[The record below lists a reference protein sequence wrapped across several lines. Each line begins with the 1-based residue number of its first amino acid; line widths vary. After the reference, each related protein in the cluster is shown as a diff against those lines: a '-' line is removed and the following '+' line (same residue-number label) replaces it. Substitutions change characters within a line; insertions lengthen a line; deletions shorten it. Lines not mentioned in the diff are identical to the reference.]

1 MPGVQTSEDL
11 QTSGSVGQRLGILP
25 LGALIRSKSRPRA
38 AKAPLSRS
46 RQPFDPCQ
54 RETLARRAARGLDL
68 FHSRA
73 ARTPPP
79 TRPGTMRRWPV
90 TLLAAGAARATPGA
104 RSSSPP
110 RELLVADAVEA
121 LYELPPLPVQTD
133 ARELTTYEEAWTRRL
148 PYLENIPTRYFAGLA
163 SILER
168 EHAPGEEPRRDAA
181 AAERRRR
188 LQGEKM
194 TGDLEAPGIILLIV
208 FVPMLFIILW
218 YAQGCCRP
226 KQVVPT

>member
-1 MPGVQTSEDL
+1 
-11 QTSGSVGQRLGILP
+11 
-25 LGALIRSKSRPRA
+25 
-38 AKAPLSRS
+38 
-46 RQPFDPCQ
+46 
-54 RETLARRAARGLDL
+54 
-68 FHSRA
+68 
-73 ARTPPP
+73 
-79 TRPGTMRRWPV
+79 MRRWPV
-90 TLLAAGAARATPGA
+90 ALLAAGAARATPGA
-104 RSSSPP
+104 KSSLASSP

-121 LYELPPLPVQTD
+121 LYELPPLPAQTD

-148 PYLENIPTRYFAGLA
+148 PRLEDIPARYFAGLA
-163 SILER
+163 SALAR

-181 AAERRRR
+181 AAVNERRRR

-194 TGDLEAPGIILLIV
+194 TDGLDAPGIILLIV

>member
-1 MPGVQTSEDL
+1 M
-11 QTSGSVGQRLGILP
+11 
-25 LGALIRSKSRPRA
+25 RA
-38 AKAPLSRS
+38 
-46 RQPFDPCQ
+46 
-54 RETLARRAARGLDL
+54 
-68 FHSRA
+68 
-73 ARTPPP
+73 
-79 TRPGTMRRWPV
+79 MRRWPV
-90 TLLAAGAARATPGA
+90 TLLAAGAAATPGA
-104 RSSSPP
+104 TRP

-121 LYELPPLPVQTD
+121 LYELPPLPAQTD

-148 PYLENIPTRYFAGLA
+148 PRLEDIPARYFAGLA
-163 SILER
+163 SALAR

-181 AAERRRR
+181 AAVNERRRR

-194 TGDLEAPGIILLIV
+194 TDGLDAPGIILLIV

>member
-1 MPGVQTSEDL
+1 
-11 QTSGSVGQRLGILP
+11 
-25 LGALIRSKSRPRA
+25 
-38 AKAPLSRS
+38 
-46 RQPFDPCQ
+46 
-54 RETLARRAARGLDL
+54 
-68 FHSRA
+68 
-73 ARTPPP
+73 
-79 TRPGTMRRWPV
+79 MRRWPV

-104 RSSSPP
+104 RSSLASSP

>member
-1 MPGVQTSEDL
+1 
-11 QTSGSVGQRLGILP
+11 
-25 LGALIRSKSRPRA
+25 
-38 AKAPLSRS
+38 
-46 RQPFDPCQ
+46 
-54 RETLARRAARGLDL
+54 
-68 FHSRA
+68 
-73 ARTPPP
+73 
-79 TRPGTMRRWPV
+79 MRRWPV
-90 TLLAAGAARATPGA
+90 ALLAAGAAQATPGA
-104 RSSSPP
+104 RSSLASSPRELLVADAVETP
-110 RELLVADAVEA
+110 HDLPPLPADARELLVADAVEA

-148 PYLENIPTRYFAGLA
+148 PRLEDIPTRYFAGLA

>member
-1 MPGVQTSEDL
+1 MVASPDRTAPGMMT
-11 QTSGSVGQRLGILP
+11 T
-25 LGALIRSKSRPRA
+25 
-38 AKAPLSRS
+38 
-46 RQPFDPCQ
+46 
-54 RETLARRAARGLDL
+54 
-68 FHSRA
+68 
-73 ARTPPP
+73 
-79 TRPGTMRRWPV
+79 GTMSLAYPERIPKARLEA
-90 TLLAAGAARATPGA
+90 TLLNRQLDDT
-104 RSSSPP
+104 
-110 RELLVADAVEA
+110 LF
-121 LYELPPLPVQTD
+121 D

>member
-1 MPGVQTSEDL
+1 
-11 QTSGSVGQRLGILP
+11 
-25 LGALIRSKSRPRA
+25 
-38 AKAPLSRS
+38 
-46 RQPFDPCQ
+46 
-54 RETLARRAARGLDL
+54 
-68 FHSRA
+68 
-73 ARTPPP
+73 
-79 TRPGTMRRWPV
+79 MRRWPV
-90 TLLAAGAARATPGA
+90 ALLAAGAAATPGA
-104 RSSSPP
+104 RSSPP

-121 LYELPPLPVQTD
+121 LYELTPMPQAD

-148 PYLENIPTRYFAGLA
+148 PRLEDIPTRYFAGLA
-163 SILER
+163 SALAR

-194 TGDLEAPGIILLIV
+194 TDGLDAPGIILLIV

>member
-1 MPGVQTSEDL
+1 
-11 QTSGSVGQRLGILP
+11 
-25 LGALIRSKSRPRA
+25 
-38 AKAPLSRS
+38 
-46 RQPFDPCQ
+46 
-54 RETLARRAARGLDL
+54 
-68 FHSRA
+68 
-73 ARTPPP
+73 
-79 TRPGTMRRWPV
+79 MRRWPV

-104 RSSSPP
+104 RSSLASSP

-121 LYELPPLPVQTD
+121 LYELPPLPAQTD

-148 PYLENIPTRYFAGLA
+148 PRLEDIPTRYFAGLA
-163 SILER
+163 SALAR

-188 LQGEKM
+188 RLQGEKM
-194 TGDLEAPGIILLIV
+194 TDGLDAPGIILLIV

>member
-1 MPGVQTSEDL
+1 
-11 QTSGSVGQRLGILP
+11 
-25 LGALIRSKSRPRA
+25 
-38 AKAPLSRS
+38 
-46 RQPFDPCQ
+46 
-54 RETLARRAARGLDL
+54 
-68 FHSRA
+68 
-73 ARTPPP
+73 
-79 TRPGTMRRWPV
+79 MRRWPV

-104 RSSSPP
+104 RSSPP

-181 AAERRRR
+181 AAVNERRRR

-194 TGDLEAPGIILLIV
+194 TDGLDAPGIILLIV

>member
-1 MPGVQTSEDL
+1 
-11 QTSGSVGQRLGILP
+11 
-25 LGALIRSKSRPRA
+25 
-38 AKAPLSRS
+38 
-46 RQPFDPCQ
+46 
-54 RETLARRAARGLDL
+54 
-68 FHSRA
+68 
-73 ARTPPP
+73 
-79 TRPGTMRRWPV
+79 MRRWPV

-104 RSSSPP
+104 KSSLASSP

-121 LYELPPLPVQTD
+121 LYELPPLPAQTD

-148 PYLENIPTRYFAGLA
+148 PRWRTSRRGTSRPRVRPRARA
-163 SILER
+163 R
-168 EHAPGEEPRRDAA
+168 ARRAAPDAA
-181 AAERRRR
+181 AAERRRRR

-194 TGDLEAPGIILLIV
+194 TDGLDAPGIILLIV

>member
-1 MPGVQTSEDL
+1 
-11 QTSGSVGQRLGILP
+11 
-25 LGALIRSKSRPRA
+25 
-38 AKAPLSRS
+38 
-46 RQPFDPCQ
+46 
-54 RETLARRAARGLDL
+54 
-68 FHSRA
+68 
-73 ARTPPP
+73 
-79 TRPGTMRRWPV
+79 MRRWPV
-90 TLLAAGAARATPGA
+90 ALLAAGAAATPGA
-104 RSSSPP
+104 RSSPP

-121 LYELPPLPVQTD
+121 LYELPPMPQAD

-148 PYLENIPTRYFAGLA
+148 PRLEDIPTRYFAGLA

>member
-1 MPGVQTSEDL
+1 
-11 QTSGSVGQRLGILP
+11 
-25 LGALIRSKSRPRA
+25 
-38 AKAPLSRS
+38 
-46 RQPFDPCQ
+46 
-54 RETLARRAARGLDL
+54 
-68 FHSRA
+68 
-73 ARTPPP
+73 
-79 TRPGTMRRWPV
+79 MRRWPV

-104 RSSSPP
+104 TRP

-121 LYELPPLPVQTD
+121 LYELPPLPADV
-133 ARELTTYEEAWTRRL
+133 RELTTYEEAGTPRL
-148 PYLENIPTRYFAGLA
+148 PRLEDIPTRYFAGLA

>member
-1 MPGVQTSEDL
+1 M
-11 QTSGSVGQRLGILP
+11 
-25 LGALIRSKSRPRA
+25 
-38 AKAPLSRS
+38 
-46 RQPFDPCQ
+46 
-54 RETLARRAARGLDL
+54 
-68 FHSRA
+68 
-73 ARTPPP
+73 
-79 TRPGTMRRWPV
+79 
-90 TLLAAGAARATPGA
+90 
-104 RSSSPP
+104 
-110 RELLVADAVEA
+110 EA
-121 LYELPPLPVQTD
+121 LYELPPLPSDTN

-148 PYLENIPTRYFAGLA
+148 PRLEDIPTRYFAGLA
-163 SILER
+163 SALAR

-194 TGDLEAPGIILLIV
+194 TDGLDAPGIILLIV

>member
-1 MPGVQTSEDL
+1 
-11 QTSGSVGQRLGILP
+11 
-25 LGALIRSKSRPRA
+25 
-38 AKAPLSRS
+38 
-46 RQPFDPCQ
+46 
-54 RETLARRAARGLDL
+54 
-68 FHSRA
+68 
-73 ARTPPP
+73 
-79 TRPGTMRRWPV
+79 MRRWPV
-90 TLLAAGAARATPGA
+90 TLLAAAATPGA
-104 RSSSPP
+104 RSSSP

-121 LYELPPLPVQTD
+121 LYELPPLPAQTD

-148 PYLENIPTRYFAGLA
+148 PRLEDIPARYFAGLA
-163 SILER
+163 SALAR

-194 TGDLEAPGIILLIV
+194 TGDLGMPGIILLFV

>member
-1 MPGVQTSEDL
+1 
-11 QTSGSVGQRLGILP
+11 
-25 LGALIRSKSRPRA
+25 
-38 AKAPLSRS
+38 
-46 RQPFDPCQ
+46 
-54 RETLARRAARGLDL
+54 
-68 FHSRA
+68 
-73 ARTPPP
+73 
-79 TRPGTMRRWPV
+79 MRRWPV

-104 RSSSPP
+104 TRP

-121 LYELPPLPVQTD
+121 LYELPPLPTQTD

-181 AAERRRR
+181 AAVNERRRR

>member
-1 MPGVQTSEDL
+1 
-11 QTSGSVGQRLGILP
+11 
-25 LGALIRSKSRPRA
+25 
-38 AKAPLSRS
+38 
-46 RQPFDPCQ
+46 
-54 RETLARRAARGLDL
+54 
-68 FHSRA
+68 
-73 ARTPPP
+73 
-79 TRPGTMRRWPV
+79 MRRWPV

-104 RSSSPP
+104 GSSLASSP

-121 LYELPPLPVQTD
+121 LYELPPLPAQTD

-181 AAERRRR
+181 AAVNERRRR

-194 TGDLEAPGIILLIV
+194 TDGLDAPGIILLIV